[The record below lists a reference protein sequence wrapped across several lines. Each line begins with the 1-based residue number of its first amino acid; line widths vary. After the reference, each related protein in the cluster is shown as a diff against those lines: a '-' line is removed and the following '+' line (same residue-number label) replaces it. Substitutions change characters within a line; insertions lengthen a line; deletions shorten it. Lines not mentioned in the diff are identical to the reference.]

1 MSVEACGDEP
11 RARRTENADLERRRQ
26 GVAGACTRVGVAAV
40 RLWRL
45 CEEGSVDL
53 AGELSAARQEAA
65 RTVGGVGA
73 LVRSRPGSW
82 DASDLRHLACSDE
95 GFGW

>member
-45 CEEGSVDL
+45 CDHGGVGLPE
-53 AGELSAARQEAA
+53 ELSATLQEAA
-65 RTVGGVGA
+65 RTVGGVEA
-73 LVRSRPGSW
+73 LVRSRPSSW
-82 DASDLRHLACSDE
+82 DASDLRHLACDDAD
-95 GFGW
+95 FGW

>member
-40 RLWRL
+40 RLWIS
-45 CEEGSVDL
+45 G
-53 AGELSAARQEAA
+53 
-65 RTVGGVGA
+65 
-73 LVRSRPGSW
+73 GSW
-82 DASDLRHLACSDE
+82 SGVL
-95 GFGW
+95 